1 MTVVFAPTVRE
12 AERFRFTL
20 ATDITPVASVTE
32 LEDTLVARPEEDLVV
47 VSADIDWRVL
57 LDTVERYRV
66 SRPYVGFVVL
76 RRRMDVASL
85 TQAIRAGVREVVDA
99 DDAAALVEACARSHE
114 VSARLATTGRST
126 RSAPSRGRLITVFS
140 PKGGTGKTMLAT
152 NLAVA
157 FAKQQFRTCLIDLDL
172 QFGDVAIALRLEP
185 TRTTSDALG
194 LRDAID
200 EHALTSLLLPYRP
213 NLSVLPGPTRPADA
227 EFISA
232 DLVTTLLDGLLALHD
247 VVIVDTPPA
256 FNDTVLRALD
266 LADVH
271 ILVTTPDLASLKSV
285 RVALDTLNALG
296 YPASK
301 RQVVLNRDEAN
312 IGLTQGDIRDI
323 LHMPITTRIPTHRDV
338 VVALNHGTTVVETNP
353 RSPVARS
360 ITGLARELSTL
371 LGTPAGVNEEQRE
384 AVSVG

>member
-1 MTVVFAPTVRE
+1 MTVVFAPTVRD

-32 LEDTLVARPEEDLVV
+32 LEDVLVAHPEEDLVV

-66 SRPYVGFVVL
+66 SRPDVGFVVL
-76 RRRMDVASL
+76 RRRMDVSSL
-85 TQAIRAGVREVVDA
+85 TQAIRAGVREVVDS

-114 VSARLATTGRST
+114 VSARMATTT
-126 RSAPSRGRLITVFS
+126 RTTQGSASRGRLITVFS

-232 DLVTTLLDGLLALHD
+232 DLVATLLDGLLAMHD

-266 LADVH
+266 MADVH

-301 RQVVLNRDEAN
+301 RQVILNRDEAN

-323 LHMPITTRIPTHRDV
+323 LHMPITARIPTHRDV
-338 VVALNHGTTVVETNP
+338 VVALNHGTTVVESNP
-353 RSPVARS
+353 RNPVARS
-360 ITGLARELSTL
+360 IIGLAQELSTL
-371 LGTPAGVNEEQRE
+371 LGTPAAVSEERHE
-384 AVSVG
+384 AVGVG

>member
-1 MTVVFAPTVRE
+1 MTVVFAPTIRD

-32 LEDTLVARPEEDLVV
+32 LEDALVAHPEEDLVV
-47 VSADIDWRVL
+47 VSSDVDWRVL

-66 SRPYVGFVVL
+66 SRPDVGFVVL

-114 VSARLATTGRST
+114 VSASLAKTTRT
-126 RSAPSRGRLITVFS
+126 AHTASARGRLITVFS

-157 FAKQQFRTCLIDLDL
+157 FAKQKFRTCLIDLDL

-200 EHALTSLLLPYRP
+200 EHALQSLLLPYRP

-232 DLVTTLLDGLLALHD
+232 DLVSTLLDGLLAIHD

-266 LADVH
+266 MADVH

-312 IGLTQGDIRDI
+312 IGLTQGDIREI
-323 LHMPITTRIPTHRDV
+323 LHMPITARIPANRDV

-353 RSPVARS
+353 RSPVSRS
-360 ITGLARELSTL
+360 ITGLVQELSTI
-371 LGTPAGVNEEQRE
+371 LGAPAGTSEEAHE
-384 AVSVG
+384 AVTVG